1 MVIRSTRSA
10 TVSPATMLQVR
21 IAPALTI
28 GFGGRPVPSSSRMAS
43 NASPVGSTPT
53 APRTASG
60 PLSAMASAY
69 TNGLTADC
77 SENGLVA
84 SPALYT

>member
-10 TVSPATMLQVR
+10 TASPATMQQVR

-28 GFGGRPVPSSSRMAS
+28 GFGGRPVSSSSRIAS
-43 NASPVGSTPT
+43 NASPVG
-53 APRTASG
+53 
-60 PLSAMASAY
+60 
-69 TNGLTADC
+69 LTADC
-77 SENGLVA
+77 IENGLVA